1 MKKQKNQSIINL
13 KTDRINN
20 TAEDNKQNL
29 SNTSIGLN
37 THGFSDKIN
46 GENNSN
52 FNKEDEKNK
61 KLHFFKSY
69 DFFYLYKSIERLLVY
84 IYV

>member
-29 SNTSIGLN
+29 SNTSIEFN
-37 THGFSDKIN
+37 THGFGDKII
-46 GENNSN
+46 GEKNSN
-52 FNKEDEKNK
+52 FNQEDEKK
-61 KLHFFKSY
+61 
-69 DFFYLYKSIERLLVY
+69 
-84 IYV
+84 